1 VLLQKTD
8 RRYTDELINTSSVHN
23 TMQPKASTSEEEKVF
38 LEHEAAKLFMRQYE
52 QLTGR
57 EIRHIWHNKPRK
69 PDVSC
74 ELEGER
80 LDLEI
85 AHLYGSEAEA
95 MKILKRE
102 LSEKTRESLREQ
114 ACCTNVHDRLLSAL
128 NRILANKAQKQYKSE
143 RVWLVIRNAH
153 PAWTAKEIEAMKQ
166 HIIVPKGHPFEQI
179 WLVADY
185 HAKTGIVSLFP

>member
-1 VLLQKTD
+1 
-8 RRYTDELINTSSVHN
+8 
-23 TMQPKASTSEEEKVF
+23 MQQKASTSEEEKVL
-38 LEHEAAKLFMRQYE
+38 LEHQAAKIFMRQYE
-52 QLTGR
+52 KTSGR

-74 ELEGER
+74 ELEGCR

-95 MKILKRE
+95 MEILKRD
-102 LSEKTRESLREQ
+102 LTDKTREALREQ
-114 ACCTNVHDRLLSAL
+114 ALCTNVHERLLSAL

-153 PAWTAKEIEAMKQ
+153 PAWTSKEIVKMRDD
-166 HIIVPKGHPFEQI
+166 IVVPSGHPFEQI
-179 WLVADY
+179 WIVADY
-185 HAKTGIVSLFP
+185 QAKSGIVQLFP